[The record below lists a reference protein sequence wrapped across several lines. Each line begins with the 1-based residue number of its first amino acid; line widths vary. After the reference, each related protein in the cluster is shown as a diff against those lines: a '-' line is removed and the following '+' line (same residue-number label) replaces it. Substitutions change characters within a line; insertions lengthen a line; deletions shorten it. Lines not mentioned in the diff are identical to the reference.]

1 MAASA
6 QSEFQRA
13 FLEHA
18 CRVHRRRALRQALT
32 GAGLGL
38 ALGALGALGLW
49 ALRLGDLRPFAA
61 GLGALGAVGGVLLAR
76 RRRWSAGDVALY
88 LDARLG
94 SHETLTTALGA
105 LAEPGIEEP
114 ALAHVVE
121 RAAGVL
127 HAADPTQL
135 KPKLWSRLHV
145 TLPLSLAAIAAIS
158 SLPLPPAPP
167 SPSTP
172 PGAERVQI
180 ENLKGLERIE
190 ALARIQGQNPEQD
203 ERLKKLAEQAKKLR
217 EALAKGLEKRE
228 ALSEVAKLR
237 DGIAAERLKLGDRQ
251 NRPGLDAALR
261 AFANDKALQDAQKAL
276 SKGDLTAFDDEMQ
289 KLANRAESSDRKA
302 AKDALEEAAKAA
314 REKSAKGLADAL
326 DAQKKLFEKRE
337 ASSQALRELAQGMKG
352 KLSPE
357 ALEDLKEL
365 GSTGNPAAQQ
375 RLEEALEKA
384 LEGLT
389 SEERK
394 RLTERM
400 QKQLEANDGSAS
412 PMTKQQIEALS
423 KQLGSAAGIEA
434 LEQQLR
440 ELAKPQASDD
450 AKREQ
455 GLGEAE
461 RGGSAAERGLG
472 MMPVPTPGD
481 SGGAPGPG
489 SGSEGSSPGDSHEN
503 GSGDKN
509 GSGGPGS
516 HHDSG
521 IGSHQGS
528 TPEVAGK
535 ELRSKA
541 DAHLQAGA
549 PMHGA
554 TLGRAPARAG
564 ETANERGSGSLGEAQ
579 KAEVGAVDHADI
591 PEEYRQQ
598 VGRYFEP

>member
-1 MAASA
+1 M
-6 QSEFQRA
+6 
-13 FLEHA
+13 L
-18 CRVHRRRALRQALT
+18 RRALSCASL
-32 GAGLGL
+32 GAS
-38 ALGALGALGLW
+38 LGALAALGLW
-49 ALRLGDLRPFAA
+49 ALRLGDVRPFAA
-61 GLGALGAVGGVLLAR
+61 GLGALGAAAGVLIAR
-76 RRRWSAGDVALY
+76 RKRWSPADVALY
-88 LDARLG
+88 LDGRLG

-105 LAEPGIEEP
+105 QGSEEP

-121 RAAGVL
+121 RAASVL
-127 HAADPTQL
+127 NGADPAQL
-135 KPKLWSRLHV
+135 RPKLWSRLHV
-145 TLPLSLAAIAAIS
+145 SLPLSLAAIAAVS
-158 SLPLPPAPP
+158 VLPLPPAPKP
-167 SPSTP
+167 PAAP
-172 PGAERVQI
+172 PGVERVQI

-190 ALARIQGQNPEQD
+190 ALARVQGQNPEQD

-217 EALAKGLEKRE
+217 DALAKGLEKRE

-261 AFANDKALQDAQKAL
+261 AFANNKALQDAQKAL

-289 KLANRAESSDRKA
+289 KLANRAESSDRQA

-314 REKSAKGLADAL
+314 REKGAKGLADAL
-326 DAQKKLFEKRE
+326 DAQKKLFEERE
-337 ASSQALRELAQGMKG
+337 AKSQALRELARSMKG

-365 GSTGNPAAQQ
+365 GSTGDPAAQQ

-394 RLTERM
+394 RLAERM
-400 QKQLEANDGSAS
+400 QKELEDNDGSAS
-412 PMTKQQIEALS
+412 PMTKKQLEALS
-423 KQLGSAAGIEA
+423 KQLGSEAGIEA
-434 LEQQLR
+434 LERQLR
-440 ELAKPQASDD
+440 ELAKPDPSDD

-455 GLGEAE
+455 GLGDAE
-461 RGGSAAERGLG
+461 RGGSDAERGLG
-472 MMPVPTPGD
+472 ATPIPTPGD
-481 SGGAPGPG
+481 GNSAPGPG
-489 SGSEGSSPGDSHEN
+489 SDGSPPAEASKSGSRES
-503 GSGDKN
+503 SGN
-509 GSGGPGS
+509 GGPGS

-521 IGSHQGS
+521 SGSHQGS

-579 KAEVGAVDHADI
+579 KSEVGAVDHSDI
-591 PEEYRQQ
+591 PEEYREQ